1 MDNKKWFKEAQFGM
15 MIHWGLYT
23 LPAGEWK
30 GKRMTGIGEWIQQY
44 YRIPNAEYHEL
55 AKAFN
60 PVLFNAE
67 DWDVS
72 YTHLEKVC
80 LEITGTGRI
89 GGCHRPR
96 A

>member
-60 PVLFNAE
+60 PVL
-67 DWDVS
+67 S
-72 YTHLEKVC
+72 MLR
-80 LEITGTGRI
+80 TG
-89 GGCHRPR
+89 
-96 A
+96 